1 MVTTSKLTGLN
12 QMKIKC
18 VKLQCPV
25 CNKSGSCQLFI
36 NRIGQ
41 IRYART
47 RHYSHIDKNSRKP
60 QFTYCKIE
68 DLQALKT
75 LLSQQ
80 GISLNTDKANSGQT
94 GQANNIDQKLNETSL
109 KPRTRGAGSSARIEH
124 HPPNLQKILDRSDTN
139 IDWTTFK
146 TWLTSKYSKSYT
158 KLIYYYSKKYHNL
171 LSNVKLIDLIKQS
184 NRNNVIKALI
194 TFSKYMGCYT
204 EFKAK
209 MKNYG
214 IKIHRQSAV
223 ESFLR
228 IMKASNSDILDWY
241 EKALVHLRPNER
253 LFLRFCK
260 ITGIRKT
267 EAITSF
273 NKIIELSKTQDL
285 PAYYDF
291 QLKVLMHF
299 QYHMEFLRR
308 TKNCYI
314 SFVPDKLVKQ
324 IASSQPVSYYAIRKR
339 LSRYGIKLRI
349 SELRD
354 HFGTHLR
361 KHGITKEEIDLLQGR
376 IPQEIF
382 IRHYWSPKL
391 SELGNRVLN
400 AQRSQDIT
408 LIKEV
413 LAQ

>member
-1 MVTTSKLTGLN
+1 
-12 QMKIKC
+12 MKIKC

-25 CNKSGSCQLFI
+25 CNKSGTCQLFL
-36 NRIGQ
+36 NRLGQ
-41 IRYART
+41 VRYARV
-47 RHYSHIDKNSRKP
+47 RHYSHINKTSRKP
-60 QFTYCKIE
+60 QFTYHKLE
-68 DLQALKT
+68 NLEALKT
-75 LLSQQ
+75 LLSNK
-80 GISLNTDKANSGQT
+80 GIQLNTDKAYSGQI
-94 GQANNIDQKLNETSL
+94 GQKLKPHIHDHKLKDSSL
-109 KPRTRGAGSSARIEH
+109 ITRKSGAGSSARIEH
-124 HPPNLQKILDRSDTN
+124 HPPNLQKILDRSDLD
-139 IDWTTFK
+139 IDWITFK
-146 TWLTSKYSKSYT
+146 AWLTSKYSKSYT

-194 TFSKYMGCYT
+194 TLSKYMGCYT

-241 EKALVHLRPNER
+241 QKAMAHLRPHEQ

-291 QLKVLMHF
+291 QLNVLMHF
-299 QYHMEFLRR
+299 QYHKEFLRR

-314 SFVPDKLVKQ
+314 SFVPDKLVKE

-339 LSRYGIKLRI
+339 LNRYGIKLRI
-349 SELRD
+349 NELRD
-354 HFGTHLR
+354 YFGTNLR
-361 KHGITKEEIDLLQGR
+361 KYGITKEEIDLLQGR

-382 IRHYWSPKL
+382 IRHYWSPRL
-391 SELGNRVLN
+391 SELRDRILN
-400 AQRSQDIT
+400 AQKFPSKNIK
-408 LIKEV
+408 LIKV
-413 LAQ
+413 

>member
-1 MVTTSKLTGLN
+1 
-12 QMKIKC
+12 MKIKC
-18 VKLQCPV
+18 VKMSCLV
-25 CNKSGSCQLFI
+25 CGKQGSTQLFI
-36 NRIGQ
+36 NRLGQ

-47 RHYSHIDKNSRKP
+47 RHYSHIDKVSKKP
-60 QFTYCKIE
+60 QFTYHKLE

-75 LLSQQ
+75 LLSNKNIQ
-80 GISLNTDKANSGQT
+80 LNKNKANSGQT
-94 GQANNIDQKLNETSL
+94 GQANNIDQKLRETSL
-109 KPRTRGAGSSARIEH
+109 VSRIGGAGSSARIEH
-124 HPPNLQKILDRSDTN
+124 HPPNLQRILDQTNSD

-146 TWLTSKYSKSYT
+146 AWLTSKYSKSYT

-171 LSNVKLIDLIKQS
+171 LSKVKLIDLIKQS

-194 TFSKYMGCYT
+194 TLSKYLGCYT

-241 EKALVHLRPNER
+241 GMAIKHLRPNEQI
-253 LFLRFCK
+253 FLRFCK
-260 ITGIRKT
+260 VTGIRKT

-299 QYHMEFLRR
+299 QYHKEFLRR

-339 LSRYGIKLRI
+339 LSRYGIKRRI